1 MKGTATPKWR
11 ADTLTLSARVHQTKR
26 LVEVGKH
33 LKQQRYVQ
41 SAGCS
46 SRQSCSIHISSV
58 YVAEHVSE
66 WNSSVQGVLSVEGL
80 WYGFDGGYGYGTDGK
95 FQEKI
100 GGSPFWASQLCHW
113 THIACRLRQWPC
125 QQPWRPFQPHDTHF
139 ALHSPNRNS
148 PSWVCSHRI
157 QMMDVK
163 EMSLLSECDSIW
175 SRDGLIKPCSV
186 ISAPFYCTARAIARK
201 GPNHIQ

>member
-1 MKGTATPKWR
+1 MKGIATPKWR

-58 YVAEHVSE
+58 HVAEHMSE

-125 QQPWRPFQPHDTHF
+125 QQPYQRPFQPH
-139 ALHSPNRNS
+139 L
-148 PSWVCSHRI
+148 
-157 QMMDVK
+157 K
-163 EMSLLSECDSIW
+163 EMYLLSECDIGTIPLHG
-175 SRDGLIKPCSV
+175 SRHCEQGSKPHPIDSNQTTLIITP
-186 ISAPFYCTARAIARK
+186 
-201 GPNHIQ
+201 H